1 MTRNEKYQQVIDYF
15 LTHAPAA
22 ETELLYDNPYQ
33 LLVAVVL
40 SAQCTDKRVNQ
51 TTPALFEAFPDIPS
65 LAKASPD
72 QVFKLIKSISYPNNK
87 AKHLVALAQKLIQDF
102 GGTIPMTVEELVQ
115 LPGVGRKTANVIT
128 SVIDQ
133 QPNMAVDTHVYRVS
147 HRLGLVPST
156 ATTTLAVEKWLVK
169 YFPEALVHKAHHWL
183 ILHGRYTCLARSPRC
198 YNCGLQEI
206 CRYYAKEQK
215 RNAKF

>member
-51 TTPALFEAFPDIPS
+51 TTPALFEAFPDIPA
-65 LAKASPD
+65 LAKATPE
-72 QVFKLIKSISYPNNK
+72 QVFPLIKSISYPNNK

-198 YNCGLQEI
+198 NNCGLQKL
-206 CRYYAKEQK
+206 CRHYAKEQK
-215 RNAKF
+215 RKA